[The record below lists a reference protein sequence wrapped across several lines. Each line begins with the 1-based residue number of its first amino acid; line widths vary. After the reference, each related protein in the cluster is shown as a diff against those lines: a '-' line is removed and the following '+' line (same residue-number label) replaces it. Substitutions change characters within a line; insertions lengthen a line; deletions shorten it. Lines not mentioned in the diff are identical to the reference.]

1 MLFQYLQLEL
11 GFTTADQS
19 HALILVAACGL
30 FIKLALLAT
39 LVKVLGER
47 WLLVVG
53 LTAYAAEVRHMH
65 GHGLDQQ
72 LRSSTNCSINE
83 IPRPCGSS

>member
-1 MLFQYLQLEL
+1 MLFQYLQLQL

-47 WLLVVG
+47 WLLVMG
-53 LTAYAAEVRHMH
+53 LTAYAAEVSNR
-65 GHGLDQQ
+65 QQ
-72 LRSSTNCSINE
+72 HDIWKTWLVA
-83 IPRPCGSS
+83 PVLPA